1 MQIVSVGGL
10 VATAS
15 VLLTGILG
23 VSRMAF
29 SMARRDDLPRALNL
43 LSLRFGTPYVAIWI
57 IGVVMALLAYFV
69 DLTGL

>member
-1 MQIVSVGGL
+1 MQVVSVGGL

-29 SMARRDDLPRALNL
+29 SIVPMDDSKAEVSVDLSGRPSAKIDLPF
-43 LSLRFGTPYVAIWI
+43 SEFQEKE
-57 IGVVMALLAYFV
+57 
-69 DLTGL
+69 